1 MFQKCAFEDYQELR
15 KNLEN
20 RCRDLCN
27 MYAEVYFGSPQ
38 EEDLH
43 VINVE
48 NDSQQLSVH
57 YAVRDIEETL
67 TFPVEYLWRTNE
79 EVGVLMGLNREA
91 RIFA

>member
-15 KNLEN
+15 QNLET
-20 RCRDLCN
+20 RCRDLCK
-27 MYAEVYFGSPQ
+27 MYTEVYFDSPQ

-48 NDSQQLSVH
+48 NDSNRLFVH
-57 YAVRDIEETL
+57 YAVQDIEETL

-79 EVGVLMGLNREA
+79 EVEVLMNMNKEA
-91 RIFA
+91 HIFA